1 MRKLISLFIILTA
14 CSGSV
19 LAQATDSIADLSA
32 DSSSD
37 SKTQILN
44 GHRFPSTSYMRS
56 AFVST
61 SVQADLGFGAT
72 SILTL
77 PGIPV
82 GEYEILSFTGQ
93 LVYVDLDVQYQQRF
107 TPWLAMFFSA
117 KMAGRVGSD
126 MSTILA
132 DGVNTLAGGDIGW
145 LVRIKE
151 TEKFMLSG
159 SVRIT
164 NIRGNFINV
173 PEYFEEIINN
183 EPYPSVIKQVP
194 GLAAGF
200 GLRSAYA
207 FNPTYGL
214 QFNLGYQFGETLER
228 GPSQSY
234 FAGSILGDI
243 DFNPK
248 QEVPVGFALGYAL
261 STSPVLVMNDGGA
274 ANLFLF
280 KIDYTGSNDFELGL
294 QFNMYS
300 TYLKSIDDNAF
311 VKKVMLGFRFYF

>member
-1 MRKLISLFIILTA
+1 MRKLIYLFIILTT

-19 LAQATDSIADLSA
+19 VAQATDSIAE
-32 DSSSD
+32 

-44 GHRFPSTSYMRS
+44 GHRFPSTAYMKS

-72 SILTL
+72 SALTL
-77 PGIPV
+77 PGISV
-82 GEYEILSFTGQ
+82 GDYEILGFTGK
-93 LVYVDLDVQYQQRF
+93 LIYIDLDVQYQQRF
-107 TPWLAMFFSA
+107 TPWLALFISA
-117 KMAGRVGSD
+117 KIAGRVGSD
-126 MSTILA
+126 MSTMLV
-132 DGVNTLAGGDIGW
+132 DGVNTLMGGDIGW

-151 TEKFMLSG
+151 TEKFMLSAA
-159 SVRIT
+159 IKLT
-164 NIRGNFINV
+164 NIRGNFINI
-173 PEYFEEIINN
+173 PEYFEELINN

-194 GLAAGF
+194 GLTAGF

-214 QFNLGYQFGETLER
+214 QFSMDYMYGETLTRET
-228 GPSQSY
+228 SQSY
-234 FAGSILGDI
+234 IAGSILGDI
-243 DFNPK
+243 DFYPK
-248 QEVPVGFALGYAL
+248 QEVPLGLALGYAL
-261 STSPVLVMNDGGA
+261 STSPALVMNDGGV

-280 KIDYTGSNDFELGL
+280 KIDYTGSDDFELGL

-311 VKKVMLGFRFYF
+311 VKKVMLSLKFYF

>member
-1 MRKLISLFIILTA
+1 MRKMIYLFLIFTA

-19 LAQATDSIADLSA
+19 VAQATDSSA
-32 DSSSD
+32 ASSSD

-44 GHRFPSTSYMRS
+44 GHMFPSTSYMRS

-61 SVQADLGFGAT
+61 SVQADIGFGAT
-72 SILTL
+72 SVLTI
-77 PGIPV
+77 PGISV
-82 GEYEILSFTGQ
+82 GDYEILAFTGQ
-93 LVYVDLDVQYQQRF
+93 LIYVDLDVQYQQRF
-107 TPWLAMFFSA
+107 TPWLALFFSA
-117 KMAGRVGSD
+117 KMAGRVGAD
-126 MSTILA
+126 MSTIMA
-132 DGVNTLAGGDIGW
+132 DGVNTLVGGDIGW

-159 SVRIT
+159 SVRLT

-194 GLAAGF
+194 ALTAGL
-200 GLRSAYA
+200 GLRGAYA

-214 QFNLGYQFGETLER
+214 QFNMDYMYGETLARETT
-228 GPSQSY
+228 QSY

-248 QEVPVGFALGYAL
+248 QEVPIGLALGYAL
-261 STSPVLVMNDGGA
+261 STSPALVMNDGGA
-274 ANLFLF
+274 ANLVLF
-280 KIDYTGSNDFELGL
+280 KIYYTGSDDFELGL

-311 VKKVMLGFRFYF
+311 VKKVMIGFKFYF

>member
-1 MRKLISLFIILTA
+1 MRNLIFLFIILTA
-14 CSGSV
+14 ASGSV
-19 LAQATDSIADLSA
+19 VAQATDSIADSSTESA
-32 DSSSD
+32 SD
-37 SKTQILN
+37 SKCQVLN

-61 SVQADLGFGAT
+61 SVQADLGFGVT
-72 SILTL
+72 SEITM
-77 PGIPV
+77 PEISV
-82 GEYEILSFTGQ
+82 GDYEILGFTGK
-93 LVYVDLDVQYQQRF
+93 LIYMDMAVQYQQRF

-126 MSTILA
+126 MSTMLA
-132 DGVNTLAGGDIGW
+132 DGVNTLMGGDLGW
-145 LVRIKE
+145 LVRNKE
-151 TEKFMLSG
+151 TKKFMLSG
-159 SVRIT
+159 SFKIT
-164 NIRGNFINV
+164 NVRGNFINV

-194 GLAAGF
+194 GLTAGL

-214 QFNLGYQFGETLER
+214 QFNLGFQYGETLDR
-228 GPSQSY
+228 GKSQGY
-234 FAGSILGDI
+234 FAGSIVGDI

-248 QEVPVGFALGYAL
+248 QEVPIGLALGYAL
-261 STSPVLVMNDGGA
+261 TSAPAIVMNDGGA
-274 ANLFLF
+274 ANLVLF
-280 KIDYTGSNDFELGL
+280 KIDYTGSDDFELGL

-311 VKKVMLGFRFYF
+311 VKKIMLGLKFYF

>member
-1 MRKLISLFIILTA
+1 MRKLIYLFVILTA

-19 LAQATDSIADLSA
+19 LAQATDSSSLSSA
-32 DSSSD
+32 D

-72 SILTL
+72 SALTL
-77 PGIPV
+77 PGIQV
-82 GEYEILSFTGQ
+82 GDYEILGFTGQ
-93 LVYVDLDVQYQQRF
+93 LIYIDLDVQYQQRF
-107 TPWLAMFFSA
+107 TPWLALFISA

-126 MSTILA
+126 MSTMLV
-132 DGVNTLAGGDIGW
+132 DGVNTLMGGDIGW

-151 TEKFMLSG
+151 TEKFMLSAAIKL
-159 SVRIT
+159 S
-164 NIRGNFINV
+164 NIRGNFINI
-173 PEYFEEIINN
+173 PEYFEELINN

-194 GLAAGF
+194 GLTAGL

-214 QFNLGYQFGETLER
+214 QFSMDYMYGETLTRET
-228 GPSQSY
+228 SQSY
-234 FAGSILGDI
+234 FAGSFLGDI

-248 QEVPVGFALGYAL
+248 HEVPLGLALGYAL
-261 STSPVLVMNDGGA
+261 STSPVLVMNDGGS

-300 TYLKSIDDNAF
+300 TYLKSIDDKTF
-311 VKKVMLGFRFYF
+311 VKKVMLGFKFYF

>member
-1 MRKLISLFIILTA
+1 MRKLIYLFIIITV

-19 LAQATDSIADLSA
+19 VAQATDSIADLSA

-72 SILTL
+72 SALTL
-77 PGIPV
+77 PGISV
-82 GEYEILSFTGQ
+82 GENEILGFTGK
-93 LVYVDLDVQYQQRF
+93 LIYIDLDVQYQQRF
-107 TPWLAMFFSA
+107 TPWLALFISA

-126 MSTILA
+126 MSTMLV
-132 DGVNTLAGGDIGW
+132 DGVNTLMGGDIGW

-151 TEKFMLSG
+151 TEKFMLSAA
-159 SVRIT
+159 IKLT
-164 NIRGNFINV
+164 NIRGNFINI
-173 PEYFEEIINN
+173 PEYFEELINN

-194 GLAAGF
+194 GLTAGL

-214 QFNLGYQFGETLER
+214 QFSMDYMYGETLTRET
-228 GPSQSY
+228 SQSY
-234 FAGSILGDI
+234 IAGSILGDI
-243 DFNPK
+243 DFYPK
-248 QEVPVGFALGYAL
+248 QEVPVGLALGYAL
-261 STSPVLVMNDGGA
+261 STSPALVMFDGGS
-274 ANLFLF
+274 ANLVLF
-280 KIDYTGSNDFELGL
+280 KIDYTGSDDFELGL

-300 TYLKSIDDNAF
+300 TYLKSIDDKAF
-311 VKKVMLGFRFYF
+311 VKKVMLGFKFYF